1 MAKKKKSKITRGT
14 DDVFLKLMKVS
25 GSSLLKLF
33 GIPSAKAEKYHFH
46 AVVLKDKTLKPD
58 IEGFPLLKSETGR
71 IFLEFQGYSDP
82 FIRQRLMAEVFL
94 GCVGE
99 SYKGP
104 VMAGIVYT
112 DKKYQKAAEP
122 LNAFENLTSKDECH
136 LKGCFREIV
145 LTDYTEEKL
154 EAIDPKLIVLAPFT
168 LSSNTDKTTLLAKG
182 REWQKAISQRFPV
195 EKHDEVL
202 NVLGLFILNRFRE
215 ITYEEV
221 IAMWKFDL
229 MDTVAGRQ
237 LYDMGQQK
245 GGLNNARDM
254 LLDAL
259 DARFGLVP
267 HKMIDQINVID
278 QPEELKSLHR
288 EAIRCPNIG
297 SFKERLSSS

>member
-33 GIPSAKAEKYHFH
+33 GIPAAKAEKYHFH
-46 AVVLKDKTLKPD
+46 AVVLKDKSLKPD

-71 IFLEFQGYSDP
+71 IFLEFQGYNDP
-82 FIRQRLMAEVFL
+82 FIRHRLMAEVFW
-94 GCVGE
+94 GCAGE
-99 SYKGP
+99 NYKGS

-122 LNAFENLTSKDECH
+122 LNAFDGLIPGKECH
-136 LKGCFREIV
+136 LKGCFREVV

-168 LSSNTDKTTLLAKG
+168 LSSNTDKTALLAKG
-182 REWQKAISQRFPV
+182 REWQKAITQRFAV
-195 EKHDEVL
+195 EKHAEVL
-202 NVLGLFILNRFRE
+202 SVLGLFILNRFRE

-221 IAMWKFDL
+221 IAMLNFDL
-229 MDTVAGRQ
+229 MDTVAGKQ
-237 LYDMGQQK
+237 LYDMGRQK
-245 GGLNNARDM
+245 ERVNTLQETV
-254 LLDAL
+254 LDAL

-278 QPEELKSLHR
+278 QPDELISLHR

-297 SFKERLSSS
+297 SFKERLLS